1 MVVGQIEELRDQID
15 RSSKQHAAEVEQY
28 DARAINPTFELMD
41 DFYLHKLLER
51 ACIYD
56 NIHSHP

>member
-41 DFYLHKLLER
+41 DFYLHK
-51 ACIYD
+51 
-56 NIHSHP
+56 